1 VALAAAVVVLA
12 LVLAVRDARPT
23 RSQERQAEQTWAAL
37 LRPLVEASNR
47 SGYQVADLRYRAG
60 ALGRVGVER
69 HLEQLVGSTSAVAAS
84 AASLMYP
91 APAARARHRL
101 LEALSARAQAARL
114 LDAGLRPVLAG
125 TGGAQVLADL
135 ERAGRLMVGADG
147 NYRGFLAALSAPVRR
162 AVGLP
167 ASRWVSHPAD
177 WSPDSLAS
185 YVSDLASTPSLA
197 VIHRVVL
204 ATVEFDP
211 VPVGFG
217 TVTTLPP
224 TTTLRLSPVVANA
237 GNVAER
243 DLAVTATLTPQS
255 GGGAQTVSS
264 RVGLAFGQHLVV
276 ALPPL
281 AVSPGSTYLL
291 AVTAGP
297 APGQATTT
305 DNQQLFTVKVSS

>member
-185 YVSDLASTPSLA
+185 YVSDLASTPSL
-197 VIHRVVL
+197 
-204 ATVEFDP
+204 
-211 VPVGFG
+211 VGFG